1 MTGGV
6 GSLGPNRMEVGR
18 GCVLA
23 IGEGDKL
30 LAGALDDGKRNDVAR
45 HYPNKRRVLVI
56 LNLCCKVVWL
66 ECLVSRGKD
75 VKG

>member
-6 GSLGPNRMEVGR
+6 GSLGPDRMEVGR

-45 HYPNKRRVLVI
+45 HYEKKIRVLAM
-56 LNLCCKVVWL
+56 LNLTYSFGCL
-66 ECLVSRGKD
+66 ERLVYRGKD
-75 VKG
+75 AKG